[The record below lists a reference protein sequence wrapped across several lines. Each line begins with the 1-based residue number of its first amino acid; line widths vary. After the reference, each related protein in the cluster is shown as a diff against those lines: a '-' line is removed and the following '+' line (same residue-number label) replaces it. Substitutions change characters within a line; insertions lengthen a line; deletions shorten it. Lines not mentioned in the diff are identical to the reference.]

1 MKETIAYLKSLL
13 KDNDTIVIGLSGGPD
28 SMCLLDII
36 KSLNKNIKIV
46 CAHINH
52 NIRKES
58 FEEQKFIEDYCQ
70 KNELIFETMTFD
82 KKSEDQDYNELELRE
97 KRYNYFETIIKKY
110 NAKYL
115 FTAHHGDD
123 LVETILMRISRGS
136 NLKGYTGFQVE
147 TKKKNYKVI
156 KPLIF
161 LTKEDINTYNEER
174 NIPYVLDKTNDEDN
188 YTRNRYRHNVL
199 PFLKGENQN
208 IHLKY
213 LKFSRELLTYYEYVD
228 KVVNKEIDKRFEKN
242 TLDIEGFSR
251 LDKLIQIKIIEYI
264 LDTNY
269 IDNLYLVS
277 DKHVNLILNI
287 IDNPKPNLEINLPDN
302 LHITKSYNILKITR
316 NKKSNEEYNIPIIE
330 ETLLPN
336 GKTIKIV
343 KQTESNSNFYIR
355 LNSKELTLPL
365 YVRTRK
371 EGDKMIVKNMDSPKK
386 VKDIFINSKL
396 SKEERDTQPIVVDKE
411 GNIIWLPGIKKS
423 KFDKA
428 KNENYDII
436 LWYN

>member
-36 KSLNKNIKIV
+36 RSLNKNITIV

-58 FEEQKFIEDYCQ
+58 FEEQEFIKEYCS
-70 KNELIFETMTFD
+70 KNNLVFETTTFD
-82 KKSEDQDYNELELRE
+82 KKSEEQDYNELELRE
-97 KRYNYFETIIKKY
+97 KRYLYFETVIKKY
-110 NAKYL
+110 KVKYL

-123 LVETILMRISRGS
+123 LVETVLMRISRGS

-147 TKKKNYKVI
+147 AKKNNYKVI

-161 LTKEDINTYNEER
+161 MTKEDINEYNKEN

-199 PFLKGENQN
+199 PFLKSENEN

-228 KVVNKEIDKRFEKN
+228 KVINKEIEKRFEKN
-242 TLDIEGFSR
+242 TLDIEGFDR
-251 LDKLIQIKIIEYI
+251 LDKLIQTKIIEYI
-264 LDTNY
+264 LDDNY

-287 IDNPKPNLEINLPDN
+287 INNPKPNIEINLPDN
-302 LHITKSYNILKITR
+302 LRITKSYNTLKITR
-316 NKKSNEEYNIPIIE
+316 NKHSKEEYNIPITE
-330 ETLLPN
+330 ETSLPN
-336 GKTIKIV
+336 GKTIRIV
-343 KQTESNSNFYIR
+343 KSTESNSNYYIR

-371 EGDKMIVKNMDSPKK
+371 EGDKMVVKNMESSKK

-396 SKEERDTQPIVVDKE
+396 SKEERDTQPIVVDKY
-411 GNIIWLPGIKKS
+411 GNIVWLPGIKKS

>member
-13 KDNDTIVIGLSGGPD
+13 KDDDTIVIGLSGGPD

-36 KSLNKNIKIV
+36 KSLNKKIKIV

-52 NIRKES
+52 NIREES
-58 FEEQKFIEDYCQ
+58 FAEQKFIKKYCEEN
-70 KNELIFETMTFD
+70 KLIFETTIFD
-82 KKSEDQDYNELELRE
+82 KKSEKQDFNELELRE
-97 KRYNYFETIIKKY
+97 KRYAYFDSIIKKY

-123 LVETILMRISRGS
+123 LIETVLMRISRGS

-147 TKKKNYKVI
+147 TKKKNYQSI

-161 LTKEDINTYNEER
+161 MTKEDIISYNKDR
-174 NIPYVLDKTNDEDN
+174 NIPYVIDKTNDEDN

-199 PFLKGENQN
+199 TFLKSENNN

-213 LKFSRELLTYYEYVD
+213 LKFSRELLKYHEYVD

-242 TLDIEGFSR
+242 TLDTDGFTR
-251 LDKLIQIKIIEYI
+251 LDKLIQTKIIEYI

-269 IDNLYLVS
+269 TDNLYLVS

-302 LHITKSYNILKITR
+302 LHITKSYNLLKITR
-316 NKKSNEEYNIPIIE
+316 NKKSKEEYNIPIVE

-336 GKTIKIV
+336 GKIIKII
-343 KQTESNSNFYIR
+343 KQTDSNSNFCIR

-371 EGDKMIVKNMDSPKK
+371 DGDKMFVKNMESSKK

-396 SKEERDTQPIVVDKE
+396 SKEERDTQPIVIDKE
-411 GNIIWLPGIKKS
+411 GNIIWIPGIKKS
-423 KFDKA
+423 KFDKS

>member
-13 KDNDTIVIGLSGGPD
+13 QDNDTIVIGLSGGPD

-36 KSLNKNIKIV
+36 RSLNRNITIV

-58 FEEQKFIEDYCQ
+58 FEEQEFIEDYCK
-70 KNELIFETMTFD
+70 KNELVFETTTFD

-110 NAKYL
+110 KAKYL

-123 LVETILMRISRGS
+123 LVETVLMRISRGS

-147 TKKKNYKVI
+147 TKKKYYKVI

-161 LTKEDINTYNEER
+161 MTKEDINEYNKER

-199 PFLKGENQN
+199 PFLKSENEN

-228 KVVNKEIDKRFEKN
+228 KVINREIEKRFKKN
-242 TLDIEGFSR
+242 TLDIEGFCR
-251 LDKLIQIKIIEYI
+251 LDKLIQTKIIEYI
-264 LDTNY
+264 LDDNY

-287 IDNPKPNLEINLPDN
+287 IDNPKPNIEINLPDN
-302 LHITKSYNILKITR
+302 LRITKSYNTLKITR
-316 NKKSNEEYNIPIIE
+316 NKKSNQEYNIPITE
-330 ETLLPN
+330 ETSLPN
-336 GKTIKIV
+336 GKSIRIV
-343 KQTESNSNFYIR
+343 KNTDSNSNFYIR
-355 LNSKELTLPL
+355 LNSKEITLPL

-371 EGDKMIVKNMDSPKK
+371 EGDKMFVKNMESSKK

-396 SKEERDTQPIVVDKE
+396 SKEDRDTQPIVVDKE

>member
-36 KSLNKNIKIV
+36 KALNKNIKIV

-58 FEEQKFIEDYCQ
+58 FEEQKFIEDYCN
-70 KNELIFETMTFD
+70 KNDLIFETTTFD

-97 KRYNYFETIIKKY
+97 KRYTYFETIINKY
-110 NAKYL
+110 SAKYL

-123 LVETILMRISRGS
+123 LVETVLMRISRGS

-161 LTKEDINTYNEER
+161 MTKEDINEYNKEN

-188 YTRNRYRHNVL
+188 YTRNRYRHNIL
-199 PFLKGENQN
+199 PFLKGENEN

-228 KVVNKEIDKRFEKN
+228 KVINKEIEKRFEKN
-242 TLDIEGFSR
+242 ILDIKDFDR
-251 LDKLIQIKIIEYI
+251 LDKLIQTKIIEYI
-264 LDTNY
+264 LDDNY

-287 IDNPKPNLEINLPDN
+287 IENPKPNIEINLPDN
-302 LHITKSYNILKITR
+302 LRITKSYNMLKITR
-316 NKKSNEEYNIPIIE
+316 NKKSNQEYNIPIIE

-336 GKTIKIV
+336 GKTIKII
-343 KQTESNSNFYIR
+343 KDTNSNSNDYIR
-355 LNSKELTLPL
+355 LNSKEINLPL

-371 EGDKMIVKNMDSPKK
+371 EGDKMFVKNMESSKK

-396 SKEERDTQPIVVDKE
+396 SKEERESQPIVVDKE
-411 GNIIWLPGIKKS
+411 GNIVWLPGLKKS

>member
-13 KDNDTIVIGLSGGPD
+13 KEEDTIVIGLSGGPD

-36 KSLNKNIKIV
+36 RSLNKNIKIV

-52 NIRKES
+52 NIRQES
-58 FEEQKFIEDYCQ
+58 FEEQKTIEEFC
-70 KNELIFETMTFD
+70 KENNLIFETTTFD

-123 LVETILMRISRGS
+123 LVETVLMRISRGS

-161 LTKEDINTYNEER
+161 MTKEDINEYNK
-174 NIPYVLDKTNDEDN
+174 NNKIPYVLDKTNDEDN

-199 PFLKGENQN
+199 PFLKSENEN

-228 KVVNKEIDKRFEKN
+228 KVINKEIEKRFEKN
-242 TLDIEGFSR
+242 ILDIEGFTR
-251 LDKLIQIKIIEYI
+251 LDKLIQTKIIEYI
-264 LDTNY
+264 LDDNY

-287 IDNPKPNLEINLPDN
+287 IDNPKPNIEINLPDN
-302 LHITKSYNILKITR
+302 LRITKSYNTLKITR
-316 NKKSNEEYNIPIIE
+316 NKKSNQEYNIPIVE
-330 ETLLPN
+330 ETSLPN
-336 GKTIKIV
+336 GKTIRIV
-343 KQTESNSNFYIR
+343 KDTENNSNFYIR

-371 EGDKMIVKNMDSPKK
+371 EGDKMFVKNMNSSKK

-396 SKEERDTQPIVVDKE
+396 SKEERDTQPIVTDKE
-411 GNIIWLPGIKKS
+411 GNIVWLPGLKKS
-423 KFDKA
+423 KFDKS

>member
-1 MKETIAYLKSLL
+1 MKETKAYLKSLL
-13 KDNDTIVIGLSGGPD
+13 KDNDTIVVGLSGGPD
-28 SMCLLDII
+28 SMCLLDVI
-36 KSLNKNIKIV
+36 KSLNKEIKIV

-58 FEEQKFIEDYCQ
+58 FEEQKFI
-70 KNELIFETMTFD
+70 KNFCKNNNLIFETTTFD
-82 KKSEDQDYNELELRE
+82 KKREDQDYNELELRE

-110 NAKYL
+110 KAKYL

-136 NLKGYTGFQVE
+136 NLKGYTGFQIE
-147 TKKKNYKVI
+147 TKKKDYKVI

-161 LTKEDINTYNEER
+161 LTKEDINTYNQDH
-174 NIPYVLDKTNDEDN
+174 NIPYVIDKTNEEDN

-199 PFLKGENQN
+199 PFLKSENQN

-228 KVVNKEIDKRFEKN
+228 KVVNNEIEKRFKKN
-242 TLDIEGFSR
+242 ILDIEGFCR
-251 LDKLIQIKIIEYI
+251 LDKLIQTKIIEYI
-264 LDTNY
+264 LDNNY

-277 DKHVNLILNI
+277 DKHVNLVLNI
-287 IDNPKPNLEINLPDN
+287 IENPKPNIEINLPDN
-302 LHITKSYNILKITR
+302 LHITKSYNLLKITR
-316 NKKSNEEYNIPIIE
+316 NKKSKEEYNIPIIE

-343 KQTESNSNFYIR
+343 KQVENNSNFFIK
-355 LNSKELTLPL
+355 LNSKEVTLPL

-371 EGDKMIVKNMDSPKK
+371 DGDKMFVKNMESSKK

-396 SKEERDTQPIVVDKE
+396 SKEERDIQPIVTDKD
-411 GNIIWLPGIKKS
+411 GNIIWIPGIKKS

-428 KNENYDII
+428 NDENYDII

>member
-13 KDNDTIVIGLSGGPD
+13 KDDDTIVIGLSGGPD

-36 KSLNKNIKIV
+36 KRINKKIKIV

-52 NIRKES
+52 NIREES
-58 FEEQKFIEDYCQ
+58 FEEQKIIEEFC
-70 KNELIFETMTFD
+70 KNNKLTFETTTFD
-82 KKSEDQDYNELELRE
+82 KKSEDQNYNELELRE
-97 KRYNYFETIIKKY
+97 KRYNYFESIIKKY

-147 TKKKNYKVI
+147 TQKKDYKVI

-161 LTKEDINTYNEER
+161 MTKEDINEYNKEN
-174 NIPYVLDKTNDEDN
+174 NIPYVIDKTNDEDN
-188 YTRNRYRHNVL
+188 YTRNRYRHSVL
-199 PFLKGENQN
+199 PFLKSENQN

-213 LKFSRELLTYYEYVD
+213 LKFSRELLTYFEYVD
-228 KVVNKEIDKRFEKN
+228 RVVNKEIEKRFAKN
-242 TLDIEGFSR
+242 ILDIQDFDR
-251 LDKLIQIKIIEYI
+251 LDKLIKIKIIECI
-264 LDTNY
+264 LDENY
-269 IDNLYLVS
+269 TDNLYLVS

-287 IDNPKPNLEINLPDN
+287 ISNPKPNIEINLPDN
-302 LHITKSYNILKITR
+302 LRITKSYNTLKITR
-316 NKKSNEEYNIPIIE
+316 NKKSNQEYNIPITE
-330 ETLLPN
+330 ETFLPN
-336 GKTIKIV
+336 GKTIRIIKE
-343 KQTESNSNFYIR
+343 TESNSNFHIR

-371 EGDKMIVKNMDSPKK
+371 EGDKMFIKNMESSKK
-386 VKDIFINSKL
+386 IKDIFINSKL
-396 SKEERDTQPIVVDKE
+396 SKEERDSQPIVVDKE
-411 GNIIWLPGIKKS
+411 GNILWLPGLKKS
-423 KFDKA
+423 KFDKS

>member
-13 KDNDTIVIGLSGGPD
+13 KEEDTIVIGLSGGPD

-36 KSLNKNIKIV
+36 RSLNKNIKIV

-52 NIRKES
+52 NIRQES
-58 FEEQKFIEDYCQ
+58 FEEQKTIEEFC
-70 KNELIFETMTFD
+70 KENNLIFETTTFD

-97 KRYNYFETIIKKY
+97 KRYNYFETLIKKY

-123 LVETILMRISRGS
+123 LVETVLMRISRGS

-161 LTKEDINTYNEER
+161 MTKEDINEYNK
-174 NIPYVLDKTNDEDN
+174 NNKIPYVLDKTNDEDN

-199 PFLKGENQN
+199 PFLKSENEN

-228 KVVNKEIDKRFEKN
+228 KVINKEIEKRFEKN
-242 TLDIEGFSR
+242 ILDIEGFTR
-251 LDKLIQIKIIEYI
+251 LDKLIQTKIIEYI
-264 LDTNY
+264 LDDNY

-287 IDNPKPNLEINLPDN
+287 IDNPKPNIEINLPDN
-302 LHITKSYNILKITR
+302 LRITKSYNTLKITR
-316 NKKSNEEYNIPIIE
+316 NKKSNQEYNIPIVE
-330 ETLLPN
+330 ETSLPN
-336 GKTIKIV
+336 GKTIRIV
-343 KQTESNSNFYIR
+343 KDTENNSNFYIR

-371 EGDKMIVKNMDSPKK
+371 EGDKMFVKNMDSSKK

-396 SKEERDTQPIVVDKE
+396 SKEERDTQPIVTDKE
-411 GNIIWLPGIKKS
+411 GNIVWLPGLKKS
-423 KFDKA
+423 KFDKS

>member
-13 KDNDTIVIGLSGGPD
+13 KDDDTIVIGLSGGPD

-36 KSLNKNIKIV
+36 KRINKKIKIV

-52 NIRKES
+52 NIREES
-58 FEEQKFIEDYCQ
+58 FEEQKIIEEFC
-70 KNELIFETMTFD
+70 KNNKLTFETTTFD

-97 KRYNYFETIIKKY
+97 KRYNYFESIIKKY

-147 TKKKNYKVI
+147 TQKKDYKVI

-161 LTKEDINTYNEER
+161 MTKEDINEYNKEN
-174 NIPYVLDKTNDEDN
+174 NIPYVIDKTNDEDN
-188 YTRNRYRHNVL
+188 YTRNRYRHSVL
-199 PFLKGENQN
+199 PFLKSENQN

-213 LKFSRELLTYYEYVD
+213 LKFSRELLTYFEYVD
-228 KVVNKEIDKRFEKN
+228 RVVNKEIEKRFAKN
-242 TLDIEGFSR
+242 ILDIQDFDR
-251 LDKLIQIKIIEYI
+251 LDKLIKIKIIECI
-264 LDTNY
+264 LDENY
-269 IDNLYLVS
+269 TDNLYLVS

-287 IDNPKPNLEINLPDN
+287 ISNPKPNIEINLPDN
-302 LHITKSYNILKITR
+302 LRITKSYNTLKITR
-316 NKKSNEEYNIPIIE
+316 NKKSNQEYNIPITE
-330 ETLLPN
+330 ETFLPN
-336 GKTIKIV
+336 GKTIRIIKE
-343 KQTESNSNFYIR
+343 TESNSNFHIR

-371 EGDKMIVKNMDSPKK
+371 EGDKMFIKNMESSKK
-386 VKDIFINSKL
+386 IKDIFINSKL
-396 SKEERDTQPIVVDKE
+396 SKEERDSQPIVVDKE
-411 GNIIWLPGIKKS
+411 GNILWLPGLKKS
-423 KFDKA
+423 KFDKS